1 MKEAMQELFAARIRD
16 FRLPRFHELP
26 NVGLY
31 LEQVTKYVN
40 GTLAPLGCPELTSS
54 MVSNYVKKGVIAAP
68 VKKQYDAEQL
78 AYLIFI
84 GLGKSV
90 LSMENIALLFSMQ
103 KQTYPA
109 ETAYNYFCM
118 ELENMLLHI
127 AGLKDT
133 IDQVGVTTSQAKTLL
148 RSAIIAASHILF
160 ISNSFRAIQ
169 EKTDA

>member
-1 MKEAMQELFAARIRD
+1 MKEAMQELFAARVRD

-31 LEQVTKYVN
+31 LEQVVKFVN
-40 GTLAPLGCPELTSS
+40 GTLSPLGCPELTAS
-54 MVSNYVKKGVIAAP
+54 MVSNYVKKGVIDAP
-68 VKKQYDAEQL
+68 LKKQYDAEQI

-84 GLGKSV
+84 GIGKSV

-103 KQTYPA
+103 KDTYPGA
-109 ETAYNYFCM
+109 TAYNYFCM

-133 IDQVGVTTSQAKTLL
+133 IDQIGVTTSQAKTLL
-148 RSAIIAASHILF
+148 RSVIISASHILF
-160 ISNSFRAIQ
+160 VSNSFRALQ
-169 EKTDA
+169 DKQK

>member
-1 MKEAMQELFAARIRD
+1 MQELFAARIRD

-31 LEQVTKYVN
+31 LEQVVKYVN
-40 GTLAPLGCPELTSS
+40 GALIPLGCPELTAS

-68 VKKQYDAEQL
+68 LKKQYDAERI

-84 GLGKSV
+84 GIGKSV
-90 LSMENIALLFSMQ
+90 LSIENIALLFSMQ
-103 KQTYPA
+103 KETYPA

-133 IDQVGVTTSQAKTLL
+133 IDQIGVTTSQAKTLL
-148 RSAIIAASHILF
+148 RSAIISASHILF
-160 ISNSFRAIQ
+160 VSHSFRALQ
-169 EKTDA
+169 EKK

>member
-1 MKEAMQELFAARIRD
+1 MQELFAARIRD

-31 LEQVTKYVN
+31 LEQVVKYVN
-40 GTLAPLGCPELTSS
+40 GALTPLGCPELTAS

-68 VKKQYDAEQL
+68 LKKQYDAEQI

-90 LSMENIALLFSMQ
+90 LSIENIALLFSMQ
-103 KQTYPA
+103 KETYPA

-133 IDQVGVTTSQAKTLL
+133 IDQIGVTTSQAKTLL
-148 RSAIIAASHILF
+148 RSAIISASHILF
-160 ISNSFRAIQ
+160 VSNSFRAIQ
-169 EKTDA
+169 DNQ